1 MKKVRG
7 YIFSRSINNNRVPQ
21 HVQNI
26 VIRDFCN
33 NSDLQYY
40 LSATEYSMKNCYL
53 ILKSVLKEMNKFDGI
68 VFYSINQLP
77 IEKKERIKIY
87 KKMFKKSKFLFFAVE
102 NLSIKKI
109 GDIDRI
115 EKIIEVNN
123 VSYKSSI
130 GNDYI
135 NIKNFIN
142 DKKTGF

>member
-53 ILKSVLKEMNKFDGI
+53 ILKSVLKEMSKFDGI

-77 IEKKERIKIY
+77 IEKKKKELKFTKKCSKNQNFYFLPLRIY
-87 KKMFKKSKFLFFAVE
+87 
-102 NLSIKKI
+102 
-109 GDIDRI
+109 R
-115 EKIIEVNN
+115 
-123 VSYKSSI
+123 
-130 GNDYI
+130 
-135 NIKNFIN
+135 
-142 DKKTGF
+142 